1 MLPPHSHA
9 TPPPCG
15 TSGRGASFRSEIHS
29 IAGRGMAKSNDR
41 KSEKKDTV
49 KASTEKNEKR
59 VAKTAPV
66 KKSTKPKKKK
76 RSSSDLHRQVQD
88 SLQMLPFVIDQ
99 QKKQGHPVRA
109 FMIRFVSAPVLKV
122 MNKALNA
129 KRYRGKEGE
138 KLRQTDQMRRHL
150 EQKGAALKHVQTQ
163 MQSQQRKR
171 KTL

>member
-1 MLPPHSHA
+1 
-9 TPPPCG
+9 
-15 TSGRGASFRSEIHS
+15 
-29 IAGRGMAKSNDR
+29 MAKSDDR

-49 KASTEKNEKR
+49 KASTEKKSEKR
-59 VAKTAPV
+59 AVKAAPV
-66 KKSTKPKKKK
+66 KKTTKPKKKK

-88 SLQMLPFVIDQ
+88 SLQALPFVIDQ

-109 FMIRFVSAPVLKV
+109 FMIRFLSAPVLKV

-129 KRYRGKEGE
+129 KRYRGKKGE